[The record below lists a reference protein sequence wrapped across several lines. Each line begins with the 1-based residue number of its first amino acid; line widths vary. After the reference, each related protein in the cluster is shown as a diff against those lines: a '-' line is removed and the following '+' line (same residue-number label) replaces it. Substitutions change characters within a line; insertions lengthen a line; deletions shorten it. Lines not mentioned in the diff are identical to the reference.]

1 MDNIS
6 KDQNLTTA
14 DIADARRT
22 SNQGDAMPDLRPAD
36 RVSASDLRNPNPVP
50 LRPSGSERGNDVASP
65 APHQPIQLPPGQPAS
80 GQPPA
85 GPPAS
90 TGNTFGTAGPGEHTA
105 QLFAANELQ
114 EFRSRWDRAQGS
126 FVDEPREAVQQA
138 DSLVASV
145 VQRIA
150 QQFADERASLEKQWD
165 RGDNVNT
172 EDLRQ
177 ALKRYRAFFDRL
189 LSV

>member
-1 MDNIS
+1 MTNIS
-6 KDQNLTTA
+6 NAQNLSTA

-22 SNQGDAMPDLRPAD
+22 STREDVMPDLRPED
-36 RVSASDLRNPNPVP
+36 RLSASDLRSPNPVP
-50 LRPSGSERGNDVASP
+50 LRPSGTERSDAFASP
-65 APHQPIQLPPGQPAS
+65 VPNQDTQPLS
-80 GQPPA
+80 
-85 GPPAS
+85 GPPPVTSPDA
-90 TGNTFGTAGPGEHTA
+90 TANTFGTAAQGEHSA

-114 EFRSRWDRAQGS
+114 DFRSRWDRAQGS

-165 RGDNVNT
+165 RGDNVST